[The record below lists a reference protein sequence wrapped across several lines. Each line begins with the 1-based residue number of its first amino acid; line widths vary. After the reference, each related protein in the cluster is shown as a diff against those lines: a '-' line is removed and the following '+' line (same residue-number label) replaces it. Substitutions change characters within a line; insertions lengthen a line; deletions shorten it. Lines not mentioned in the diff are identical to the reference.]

1 MKGYMRHLYII
12 FLKEVREARLRVGL
26 PEHPSGRGFN

>member
-12 FLKEVREARLRVGL
+12 FLKEVREARLPQPAAKQGL
-26 PEHPSGRGFN
+26 N